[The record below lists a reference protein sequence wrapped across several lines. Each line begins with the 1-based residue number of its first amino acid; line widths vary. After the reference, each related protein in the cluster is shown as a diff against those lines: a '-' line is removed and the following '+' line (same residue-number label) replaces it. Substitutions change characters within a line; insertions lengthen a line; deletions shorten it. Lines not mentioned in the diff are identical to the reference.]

1 MIAELE
7 ADGPSRDRRAA
18 DGARRRGRRTRCAAV
33 VAALALGAA
42 LFVPPA
48 SAESLARAVASV
60 GRTAAAA
67 GTADAAPAPAAVGH
81 STRQAARA
89 AVDHQV
95 TAAKAKKPKKKKK
108 GFFAKLGIFLLV
120 VLILVVLFVVVL
132 IALAIRLA
140 RRAFGRR
147 RT

>member
-7 ADGPSRDRRAA
+7 LDGPPRDRRVASA
-18 DGARRRGRRTRCAAV
+18 GRRRGRRTRRAAV

-42 LFVPPA
+42 LLVPPA
-48 SAESLARAVASV
+48 SAESPARTVTSVGRSVTAADTGGGAALAPAHRSV
-60 GRTAAAA
+60 RLTGRTAA
-67 GTADAAPAPAAVGH
+67 
-81 STRQAARA
+81 
-89 AVDHQV
+89 DHRVV
-95 TAAKAKKPKKKKK
+95 TAAKAKKKKK

>member
-1 MIAELE
+1 
-7 ADGPSRDRRAA
+7 
-18 DGARRRGRRTRCAAV
+18 
-33 VAALALGAA
+33 
-42 LFVPPA
+42 
-48 SAESLARAVASV
+48 
-60 GRTAAAA
+60 RTAAAA
-67 GTADAAPAPAAVGH
+67 GTADTAPAPAAVRH

-89 AVDHQV
+89 TVDHQV
-95 TAAKAKKPKKKKK
+95 TAAKAKKKKK

-120 VLILVVLFVVVL
+120 VLILVVLFVVML

>member
-7 ADGPSRDRRAA
+7 QDGPPRDRRVASA
-18 DGARRRGRRTRCAAV
+18 GRRRGRRTRRAAV

-42 LFVPPA
+42 LLVPPA
-48 SAESLARAVASV
+48 SAESPARTVTSV
-60 GRTAAAA
+60 GRSVTAADTGGAA
-67 GTADAAPAPAAVGH
+67 LALAQRSVRPAGH
-81 STRQAARA
+81 A
-89 AVDHQV
+89 AVDHRV
-95 TAAKAKKPKKKKK
+95 TVAKAKKKKK

>member
-7 ADGPSRDRRAA
+7 QDGPPRDRRVASA
-18 DGARRRGRRTRCAAV
+18 GRRRGRRTRRAAV

-42 LFVPPA
+42 LLVPPA
-48 SAESLARAVASV
+48 SAESPARTVTSV
-60 GRTAAAA
+60 GRSVTAADTGGAA
-67 GTADAAPAPAAVGH
+67 LALTQRSVRPAGH
-81 STRQAARA
+81 A
-89 AVDHQV
+89 AVDHRV
-95 TAAKAKKPKKKKK
+95 TVAKAKKKK

>member
-7 ADGPSRDRRAA
+7 QDGPPREWRVASA
-18 DGARRRGRRTRCAAV
+18 GRRRGRRTRRAAV

-42 LFVPPA
+42 LLVPPA
-48 SAESLARAVASV
+48 SAESPARTVTSV
-60 GRTAAAA
+60 GRSVTAADTGGGAA
-67 GTADAAPAPAAVGH
+67 LALAQRSVRPAGH
-81 STRQAARA
+81 AT
-89 AVDHQV
+89 VDHRV
-95 TAAKAKKPKKKKK
+95 TAAKAKKKKK